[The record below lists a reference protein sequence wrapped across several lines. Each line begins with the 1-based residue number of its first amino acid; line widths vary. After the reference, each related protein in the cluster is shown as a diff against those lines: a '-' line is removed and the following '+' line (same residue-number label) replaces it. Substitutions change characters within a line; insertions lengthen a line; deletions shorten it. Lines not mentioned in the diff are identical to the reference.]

1 MLTIKILQGKLLKNT
16 DVMSKM
22 DPYVILEYEGKVY
35 QTPAIKEGGTLP
47 VWNYVVPEDFKL
59 A

>member
-1 MLTIKILQGKLLKNT
+1 MKNT

-22 DPYVILEYEGKVY
+22 DPYVILEYAGKVY
-35 QTPAIKEGGTLP
+35 QTPAIKEGGTQP